1 MKENGNINIVLLG
14 KNINDYPCTDRAEEI
29 YIYTKFPDGVADH
42 NVKVHRSRLA
52 ENFQN
57 EVYDLFLMEG
67 NELKQSHQIIAMVRV
82 VRGLNILTSEQ
93 WKRAIPI
100 IERGLEANKAYVRML
115 DELSPI
121 LERYFNE
128 YSDVNMHFTF
138 MERIH
143 LELWQGRFN
152 NSHWANPNKNPNYK

>member
-1 MKENGNINIVLLG
+1 MKDNGIIDIVLLG
-14 KNINDYPCTDRAEEI
+14 KNINDYPSNDRAESV
-29 YIYTKFPDGVADH
+29 YKYTKFPDGVADH
-42 NVKVHRSRLA
+42 NVRVHRSRLA
-52 ENFQN
+52 KNFQN
-57 EVYDLFLMEG
+57 EVYDLFVMEG
-67 NELKQSHQIIAMVRV
+67 NELKQSYEIIAMVRV
-82 VRGLNILTSEQ
+82 ARELNILTSEQ
-93 WKRAIPI
+93 WEKAIPI

-138 MERIH
+138 MQRIH

-152 NSHWANPNKNPNYK
+152 RSHWANPNKNPNYE